1 MPEAFLL
8 AMQAAGMVVDYIGTR
23 NQIEMGRLGT
33 KLEQAG
39 IDSNL
44 EMTRLQSADESLQ
57 AMKQLRQTLGSQ
69 AVLSASRG
77 SRGGPMSLIT
87 SVSNFNA
94 DERTRRM
101 NLLGKE
107 NELRAAKILS
117 GLHQLTS
124 ETQLGQAMTKR
135 FFDKI
140 PTNPAAYQGAGKAPG
155 NASGKSFG
163 MTEIG

>member
-1 MPEAFLL
+1 MPVAFLL
-8 AMQAAGMVVDYIGTR
+8 AMQAAGMVVDYIGTK

-39 IDSNL
+39 IDTNL
-44 EMTRLQSADESLQ
+44 EMTRLVMA
-57 AMKQLRQTLGSQ
+57 AAK
-69 AVLSASRG
+69 G
-77 SRGGPMSLIT
+77 SRGNPMSLIA
-87 SVSNFNA
+87 SVSDFNA
-94 DERTRRM
+94 DERTRRI

-107 NELRAAKILS
+107 SELRAAKILS

-155 NASGKSFG
+155 KASGKSFG